1 MIVFVTQ
8 LIKHLAKYKS
18 LWYRICEKVKKH
30 GEHFDTIQSL
40 ETIKIAWV
48 VFLLDKNWDC
58 VHLVSDP

>member
-40 ETIKIAWV
+40 ETIKIA
-48 VFLLDKNWDC
+48 
-58 VHLVSDP
+58 